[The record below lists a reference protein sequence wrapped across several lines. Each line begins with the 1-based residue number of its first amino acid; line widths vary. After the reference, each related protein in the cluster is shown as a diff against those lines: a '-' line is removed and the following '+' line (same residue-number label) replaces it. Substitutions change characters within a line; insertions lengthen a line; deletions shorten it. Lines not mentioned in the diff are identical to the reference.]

1 MSYDIYHC
9 IYQYI
14 YQVTYLGIF
23 PSKAMSSQIKGVA
36 SCLGPSSV
44 IITLPL
50 KCAECSQMIPIS
62 ARHKVLRQNAVE
74 FCNCPLSTLFC
85 WNPQISCH
93 GFGKILGKF

>member
-1 MSYDIYHC
+1 MSYDIYHS

-62 ARHKVLRQNAVE
+62 ARNFKFLVASCRVGSSEIRLR
-74 FCNCPLSTLFC
+74 
-85 WNPQISCH
+85 
-93 GFGKILGKF
+93 